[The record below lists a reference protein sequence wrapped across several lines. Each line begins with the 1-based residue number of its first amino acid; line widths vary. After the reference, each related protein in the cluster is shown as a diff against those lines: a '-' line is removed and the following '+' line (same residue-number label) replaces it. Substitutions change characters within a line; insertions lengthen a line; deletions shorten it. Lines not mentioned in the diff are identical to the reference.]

1 MAIQTQAMRMSRTF
15 KFFCAYGVLLALGGL
30 SCGLM
35 VCLVATSTDFEVD
48 FEAGGEQSLTLA
60 VPEYL
65 PRGICG
71 FSLYISRE
79 QNCAKVHANTVIEGP
94 DGKSNLNSNRGIELV
109 LDCHIDDSKQ
119 WSACEN
125 LVRVG
130 HFSIPFKDGTTSTLT
145 GEYSVTSPVAMW
157 AEDVWGQLSEAV
169 DGITVLLGL
178 LVTAICCVACCCM
191 DSGGEMT
198 KTDSEW

>member
-1 MAIQTQAMRMSRTF
+1 MDIPTQAMNMNRTSQILF
-15 KFFCAYGVLLALGGL
+15 ALGGL
-30 SCGLM
+30 ICGGMEGL
-35 VCLVATSTDFEVD
+35 LARSSAFEVD
-48 FEAGGEQSLTLA
+48 FEAGGEQSFTLT
-60 VPEYL
+60 VPQDL
-65 PRGICG
+65 PRNHCG
-71 FSLYISRE
+71 FSLYISRG
-79 QNCAKVHANTVIEGP
+79 QHCAKVHANTVIEGP
-94 DGKSNLNSNRGIELV
+94 DGKSNLNSNRAIEFI
-109 LDCHIDDSKQ
+109 LDCHIDHSEQ
-119 WSACEN
+119 WSAYEN